1 MARGVQEN
9 EVFAAADTLLGAGER
24 PTVERVRQALGR
36 GSPNTIGPLLDTWWA
51 QLAERLQHRLTL
63 PAVPEAVG
71 TALAQI
77 WELALAA
84 GRQQAEATL
93 VPERQKLTDAQAALA
108 AQLAAAGDQV
118 RQAQTQ
124 AQQATAATQSA
135 EAALAISTQR
145 ADDLASQV
153 GHLQRQNE
161 ELQQRYRAQET
172 QLQAALERVE
182 QERTAAAGEREVLQA
197 HLRQAEDRGFAEIDR
212 LRQEVKATKAHL
224 STQAREHIRAIQAAG
239 LAQRTAEKAQ
249 HAAERESAAARARLD
264 ALQATSGSRRTTV
277 KKAATPRQRK
287 PASRTT

>member
-9 EVFAAADTLLGAGER
+9 EVFAAADALLGAGER
-24 PTVERVRQALGR
+24 PTVERVRLALGR
-36 GSPNTIGPLLDTWWA
+36 GSPNTIGPLLDGWWA

-71 TALAQI
+71 TALAQV

-93 VPERQKLTDAQAALA
+93 VPERQQLTEAQAALA

-124 AQQATAATQSA
+124 AQQAIAATQSA
-135 EAALAISTQR
+135 EAALAISAQR

-153 GHLQRQNE
+153 GHLQRQTE
-161 ELQQRYRAQET
+161 QLQQRYGAQET
-172 QLQAALERVE
+172 QLQAALVRLE
-182 QERTAAAGEREVLQA
+182 QGRTAAAAEREALQA

-212 LRQEVKATKAHL
+212 LRQEVKATKVQL
-224 STQAREHIRAIQAAG
+224 STQAREHASALRAAQQ
-239 LAQRTAEKAQ
+239 AQRAAEKCQ
-249 HAAERESAAARARLD
+249 HVAERESAAATARLK
-264 ALQATSGSRRTTV
+264 AIAPSPKARTS
-277 KKAATPRQRK
+277 KK
-287 PASRTT
+287 PATAGQRRAVAS